1 MSIQRDQLIEKEQAM
16 LDDMAEYRDRN
27 KKLGD
32 NMKNYEK
39 LKLDMSQKINKLLKE
54 KSEFESER
62 KEFYENKDIEMSSPL
77 KPMGQSTLDAEQYK
91 IEEEKQSLLDLQVKL
106 VKKEEELKKSEA
118 NVQKVKTDVY
128 SKMKSLNQD
137 KKD

>member
-1 MSIQRDQLIEKEQAM
+1 
-16 LDDMAEYRDRN
+16 
-27 KKLGD
+27 
-32 NMKNYEK
+32 
-39 LKLDMSQKINKLLKE
+39 
-54 KSEFESER
+54 
-62 KEFYENKDIEMSSPL
+62 MSSPL